1 MKWLL
6 SALFVFILFVPA
18 FSASTTP
25 SSFFLDANQA
35 GEVQGKFIL
44 FTSAEETCEFASA
57 PAQLITLSDPAQ
69 GAKELAFSFF
79 VPANHT
85 YPYYNELKFNCK
97 VGDRTSLLLI
107 PVNVMKQGNPQM
119 YFDTSAIQ
127 TFFTAYSE
135 PLPYLYAPEEKQYL
149 DYPYFYGIGTGFGL
163 DWIIGGVVAVFVF
176 WAFWQ
181 VLNT

>member
-6 SALFVFILFVPA
+6 PALFVFILLAPA
-18 FSASTTP
+18 FSASTSP
-25 SSFFLDANQA
+25 SSFSLDASPM
-35 GEVQGKFIL
+35 GEVQGKFL
-44 FTSAEETCEFASA
+44 LLTSSEEDCSFASS
-57 PAQLITLSDPAQ
+57 PAQLITISEPAQ
-69 GAKELAFSFF
+69 GAKEMAFSFF
-79 VPANHT
+79 VPANSI

-119 YFDTSAIQ
+119 IFDTSAIQ

-135 PLPYLYAPEEKQYL
+135 PLPYLYAPEEKQYI

-163 DWIIGGVVAVFVF
+163 DWIICGVVAVFVF